1 MGCAERTCGQNT
13 CKHGCSLK
21 FIMDL
26 LLFLTANVGEYLLEL
41 VMYLR

>member
-1 MGCAERTCGQNT
+1 MGCDVHTGGQDT

-26 LLFLTANVGEYLLEL
+26 LLFLAANVGE
-41 VMYLR
+41 